1 MRGAPIKKLFTPGTC
16 VYINTAVMVL
26 LALYF
31 FLIPA
36 GLLIYDLNDP
46 GSASDKMPRC
56 VLRWHKSLSPKYET
70 WAKSRLAAGV
80 APGLHDAGVSGTEWP
95 VFGSVF
101 YLWATEALQEAVD
114 GDPSLSF
121 RQPKDYARGAIQAAT
136 ALVVDPNQATWIKD
150 YWGDDYL
157 HEKNLFYRMMLISA
171 MTSYEKLIGDNEYTE
186 FLRIQVESLAH
197 ELDTSPYGLVEDY
210 PGYTY
215 PIDIVAAIAAIQ
227 RADTVLGTDHSE
239 FVKRAVRGFQGSRL
253 HEDTGLPGYLAHAQK
268 GHALDCAR
276 GIGLSFMLIWA
287 PELWPETA
295 RDWYQKYERH
305 FWQEDT
311 WFAGF
316 REYSRDIKVNWFHM
330 DDPDAG
336 PVFKGY
342 GTAACAFGIAAS
354 RAQGRYD
361 HTRALAAQALVASWP
376 LPDGSLLGPRLLSH
390 FSEAPYLGEAT
401 TLFIFAHRS
410 RVLAVS
416 TASAGLPRSVY
427 LALFVYISIGVYELG
442 SALYAL
448 RRWYR
453 LQTTQSI
460 SAPHRQVGIWCILM
474 ACALVTCYAVH
485 PIVGLMFIL
494 VAQIFPRY
502 VRRGRFLQR
511 IAHLFRAGS

>member
-1 MRGAPIKKLFTPGTC
+1 MKRAPIKKLFTPRTC
-16 VYINTAVMVL
+16 VYINTAVMVFL
-26 LALYF
+26 SLYF

-46 GSASDKMPRC
+46 GLAGDKMPRC
-56 VLRWHKSLSPKYET
+56 VFRWHKSLSPKYEK

-114 GDPSLSF
+114 RDPSLSN
-121 RQPKDYARGAIQAAT
+121 RQPKDYARGTIQTAT

-157 HEKNLFYRMMLISA
+157 TQKNLFYRMLLISA
-171 MTSYEKLIGDNEYTE
+171 MTSYEKLIGDKRYIEP
-186 FLRIQVESLAH
+186 LRTQVESLAE
-197 ELDTSPYGLVEDY
+197 ELDASPYGLVEDY

-215 PIDIVAAIAAIQ
+215 PIDIVAAIGAIQ
-227 RADTVLGTDHSE
+227 RADAVLGTDHSE

-268 GHALDCAR
+268 GHAQDCAR

-287 PELWPETA
+287 PQLWPDTA
-295 RDWYQKYERH
+295 RDWYQKYETH
-305 FWQEDT
+305 FWQENK

-316 REYSRDIKVNWFHM
+316 REYSKDIETPWLEM
-330 DDPDAG
+330 SDPDAG
-336 PVFKGY
+336 PVVKGY
-342 GTAACAFGIAAS
+342 GTGACAFGVAAS

-376 LPDGSLLGPRLLSH
+376 LPDGSLLGPRVLSH

-410 RVLAVS
+410 PVQLVS
-416 TASAGLPRSVY
+416 RAQGRLPRSVY
-427 LALFVYISIGVYELG
+427 LALLLYISIGVYALG

-448 RRWYR
+448 RGWYR

-460 SAPHRQVGIWCILM
+460 SAAHLQVGIWCILM

-485 PIVGLMFIL
+485 PLVGLMFML

-502 VRRGRFLQR
+502 VRRGRFQQR
-511 IAHLFRAGS
+511 IAHLFRARS